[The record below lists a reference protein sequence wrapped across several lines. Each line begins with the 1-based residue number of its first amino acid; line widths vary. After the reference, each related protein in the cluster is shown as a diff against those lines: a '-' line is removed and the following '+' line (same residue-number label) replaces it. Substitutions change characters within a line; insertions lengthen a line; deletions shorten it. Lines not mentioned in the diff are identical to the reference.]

1 MTVSA
6 AVVVIG
12 AVVTAVG
19 VVIST
24 VSVVA
29 VAVTFVPVV
38 VFDGVGGVDTPRP
51 TATLTPITGHE
62 VESS

>member
-51 TATLTPITGHE
+51 AATLTPITGHE